1 MQKDCDI
8 ICLLTK
14 PHKIKINQAYLLQ
27 IAEILECTEFFSVYM
42 ENTEE
47 EKFLELG
54 IYVTSSVVKPIH
66 FDPDPGSQDGS

>member
-1 MQKDCDI
+1 MQKDCVI
-8 ICLLTK
+8 FCLRTK

-47 EKFLELG
+47 EKFLDLFSL
-54 IYVTSSVVKPIH
+54 VLSVG
-66 FDPDPGSQDGS
+66 FRGLADG